1 MPTKDISYYF
11 SYGLPIGILNQ
22 FLVEGHLMAR
32 NREQEVSFVYVI
44 ETQSVVSIGCHKVNL
59 SRHILQRGDEDSPAD
74 QILFPQAFKAKFT
87 CPFFLNDFKE

>member
-1 MPTKDISYYF
+1 
-11 SYGLPIGILNQ
+11 
-22 FLVEGHLMAR
+22 MAR

-74 QILFPQAFKAKFT
+74 QILFPQAFPLQTGQALHLPSNISFAF
-87 CPFFLNDFKE
+87 PSIS